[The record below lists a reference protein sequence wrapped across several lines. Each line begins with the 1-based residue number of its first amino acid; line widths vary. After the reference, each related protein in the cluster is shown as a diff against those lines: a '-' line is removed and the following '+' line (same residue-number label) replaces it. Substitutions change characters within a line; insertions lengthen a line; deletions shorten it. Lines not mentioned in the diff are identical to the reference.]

1 MFKAERGSR
10 KLQNARETGLLLLC
24 GLMFCAYMKPDPTL
38 YITFAGA
45 LVGGSAFFMHN
56 NAKVHQAEQPK

>member
-1 MFKAERGSR
+1 MLKPEKGSR
-10 KLQNARETGLLLLC
+10 KLQNARETGLMLLV
-24 GLMFCAYMKPDPTL
+24 GMMFCAYMKPDPTL

-56 NAKVHQAEQPK
+56 NSKEHEAGQPK